1 MEVQYLVAWLIYIV
15 SGGLFTWVVIV
26 FSRSVRAW
34 LRDLIVGSA
43 MVLIFTP
50 WHFGDSSQYWAP
62 ALLVLLM
69 DVLLEGTETGLQGG
83 VVILCMTTAMVGVV
97 LIRMLLRR
105 RKSVRNIPVSEAS
118 S

>member
-1 MEVQYLVAWLIYIV
+1 MEAQYLVAWLIYVV

-26 FSRSVRAW
+26 FSRSLRAW
-34 LRDLIVGSA
+34 FRDLIVGSA
-43 MVLIFTP
+43 MILIFTP
-50 WHFGDSSQYWAP
+50 WHFGDLSQYWAP

-97 LIRMLLRR
+97 LIRILLRR
-105 RKSVRNIPVSEAS
+105 RKSVRNMPVSEAS